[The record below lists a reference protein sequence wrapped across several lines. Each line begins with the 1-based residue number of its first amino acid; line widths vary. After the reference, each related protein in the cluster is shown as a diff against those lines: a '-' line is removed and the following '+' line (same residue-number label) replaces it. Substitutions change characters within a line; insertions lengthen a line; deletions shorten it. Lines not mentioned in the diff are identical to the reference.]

1 MEKFLIIRLDERC
14 GITPFIIIA
23 EGKAEFETRLRII
36 FRNASPR
43 RGRVYAEVYRLGDK
57 DFLEYIKCYNFDGK
71 DIYEC
76 NYFVPSYKSFKN
88 FIEKNSYQILK
99 L

>member
-1 MEKFLIIRLDERC
+1 MEKFLIIRLDGQC

-23 EGKAEFETRLRII
+23 EGKAEFEARLRII
-36 FRNASPR
+36 VKNDSL
-43 RGRVYAEVYRLGDK
+43 RGGGVYAEVYRLGDK
-57 DFLEYIKCYNFDGK
+57 DFLEYIKCYSFDGK

-76 NYFVPSYKSFKN
+76 NYFVPSYRSFKN
-88 FIEKNSYQILK
+88 FIDKSCIPLLK